1 MEISATRTFNLLY
14 IYLDLVWLV
23 VFCGLLW
30 VTRKRLELV
39 VGLAAGVLYF
49 LVDYGIFYAT
59 LGTREVTGGSTFWV
73 LLWLSFSYGITNF
86 AWIWILLS
94 RNRHWVEWSTLI
106 IGAWLTIALM
116 SQNFGMNFP
125 DIMTTRGTSTYHG
138 VMAAILFI
146 GYAILAVYNLRHN
159 LSERVPLLHLLAIG
173 IGIQFSW
180 EAVLLVTGIRPTAIL
195 PMVVNSLV
203 ETNLGM
209 PYAYLIYKAIDRRR
223 ADRG

>member
-1 MEISATRTFNLLY
+1 MEISATRTFNMLY
-14 IYLDLVWLV
+14 IYLDLAWLA

-49 LVDYGIFYAT
+49 LVDYGIFYAA

-73 LLWLSFSYGITNF
+73 LMWLSFSYGITNF
-86 AWIWILLS
+86 ALIWILLG
-94 RNRHWVEWSTLI
+94 RDRHWVEWSTLI
-106 IGAWLTIALM
+106 IGAWLTIALL
-116 SQNFGMNFP
+116 SQNFGINLP

-138 VMAAILFI
+138 VMAAIMFI
-146 GYAILAVYNLRHN
+146 GYFILIVHNLRRDPAE
-159 LSERVPLLHLLAIG
+159 LVPLLPLLAIG

-180 EAVLLVTGIRPTAIL
+180 EAVLLITGIRPTTIL

-209 PYAYLIYKAIDRRR
+209 PYAYLIYKVINKRR